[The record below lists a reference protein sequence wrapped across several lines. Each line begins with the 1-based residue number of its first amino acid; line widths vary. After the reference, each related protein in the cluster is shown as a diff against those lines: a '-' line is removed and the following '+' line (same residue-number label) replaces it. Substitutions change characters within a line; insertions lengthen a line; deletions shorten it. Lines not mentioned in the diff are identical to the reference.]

1 MVCRGGI
8 VYPGKQNIS
17 KEIPFPSDGL
27 TGEQIMIKLIAKI
40 VSAIALMVLMAP
52 SLLFLNGRMELD
64 QVKWIMLIATII
76 WFVAASL
83 WMWNDEP
90 KTQDDK

>member
-1 MVCRGGI
+1 M
-8 VYPGKQNIS
+8 
-17 KEIPFPSDGL
+17 EIGLKRLRKL

-40 VSAIALMVLMAP
+40 VSPIALIVLIAP
-52 SLLFLNGRMELD
+52 SLLFLSGRMELD

-83 WMWNDEP
+83 WMWDNEP

>member
-1 MVCRGGI
+1 
-8 VYPGKQNIS
+8 
-17 KEIPFPSDGL
+17 
-27 TGEQIMIKLIAKI
+27 MIKLIAKI
-40 VSAIALMVLMAP
+40 VSPIALIVLIAP
-52 SLLFLNGRMELD
+52 SLLFLSGRMELD

-83 WMWNDEP
+83 WMWDNEP